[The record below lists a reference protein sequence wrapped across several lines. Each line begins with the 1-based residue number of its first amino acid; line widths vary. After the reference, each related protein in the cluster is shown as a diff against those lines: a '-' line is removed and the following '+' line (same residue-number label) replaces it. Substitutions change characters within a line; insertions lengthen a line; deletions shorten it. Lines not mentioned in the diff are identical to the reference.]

1 LNTRF
6 ASGEAEHD
14 ESYMRM
20 FRVLKAA
27 SVAVVAALLCL
38 GALPAAAQ
46 DDGSDGPTPRLFLL
60 PTQSVRDSV
69 TSIVP
74 ERIGELLREQVGK
87 DDRVELMPDYAEL
100 RKQLGGSTAA
110 IAKAESLYTSGIGT
124 LTAGDDKKAAETFQ
138 RAVDMMEQNLADLG
152 NYDVL
157 TDALANLALA
167 YWNAEFDLDARKR
180 MKQFAHL
187 RPDATLDP
195 EKYPK
200 ELMQIFQR
208 EAKKVK
214 SAGAGKLE
222 ITASVGDA
230 LVYIDGV
237 EKGKAPLT
245 VEDVGFGYHYLV
257 VRSPTG
263 SVWAEKIRVRGRGKA
278 QKFEADLGKAP
289 ETPQADA
296 GGAEGELP
304 PFYTDLLETIETG
317 QFGTDLGPY
326 LKELASQTGAA
337 HIAWVVMFKEGTDY
351 VAAPF
356 AYRASDGLIVRA
368 DDVRFNIE
376 LSNLLVGVSTL
387 SSSVVEIALKMPED
401 KAVTE
406 VQLGEPPPT
415 EVAEAETND
424 SETST
429 GTTDVQTESA
439 YETGDPIQPPP
450 KVPPSQATNTW
461 TYVGIAAGGLAVVGL
476 VAGGI
481 FLLSEDGNPSAAPG
495 FNTEVSW

>member
-1 LNTRF
+1 MYRV
-6 ASGEAEHD
+6 
-14 ESYMRM
+14 
-20 FRVLKAA
+20 FRAA
-27 SVAVVAALLCL
+27 SIAVVVALVCL
-38 GALPAAAQ
+38 AGSPAFAQ
-46 DDGSDGPTPRLFLL
+46 EGDSDGPTPRLFLL

-87 DDRVELMPDYAEL
+87 DDRVELMPDYAGL

-124 LTAGDDKKAAETFQ
+124 LTAGDDEKAAETFQ

-152 NYDVL
+152 NYGVL

-187 RPDATLDP
+187 RPDAELDP

-200 ELMQIFQR
+200 ELLGIYEG

-214 SAGAGKLE
+214 SAGPGKLE
-222 ITASVGDA
+222 IESTVEGA
-230 LVYIDGV
+230 LVFIDGV

-257 VRSPTG
+257 VRAPSG
-263 SVWAEKIRVRGRGKA
+263 SVWAEKIRVRGRGKK
-278 QKFEADLGKAP
+278 QTFEAELGTAK
-289 ETPQADA
+289 EKKPQAENED
-296 GGAEGELP
+296 GLP
-304 PFYTDLLETIETG
+304 PFYVDLLEQINTG

-337 HIAWVVMFKEGTDY
+337 YIAWVVMYKEGSDY

-356 AYRASDGLIVRA
+356 AYRASDGLIVGA
-368 DDVRFNIE
+368 DNVVFNIE

-387 SSSVVEIALKMPED
+387 SSSVVETALNMPED

-406 VQLGEPPPT
+406 VQLGGPPP
-415 EVAEAETND
+415 EVAQTD
-424 SETST
+424 T
-429 GTTDVQTESA
+429 GTETGSADTDVEAESA
-439 YETGDPIQPPP
+439 YESGEPIQPPP
-450 KVPPSQATNTW
+450 KVAPSQARNTW